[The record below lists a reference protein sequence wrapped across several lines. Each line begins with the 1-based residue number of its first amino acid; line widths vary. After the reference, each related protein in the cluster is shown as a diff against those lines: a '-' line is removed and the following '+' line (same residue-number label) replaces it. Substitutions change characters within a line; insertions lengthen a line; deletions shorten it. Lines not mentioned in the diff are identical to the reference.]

1 METATEPPYT
11 LVPDLGGLASAL
23 PDSIVSR
30 TFHKDHAVRAVFFAF
45 APGQELSEHTASTAA
60 ILHVL
65 SGEARLTLGA
75 DVHHVTAGAWVWMR
89 PGLPH
94 SLRAK
99 TPVQML
105 LLLLQ
110 GFATIASDGA

>member
-1 METATEPPYT
+1 METATPSPYT
-11 LVPDLGGLASAL
+11 LIHDLGGLASAP

-30 TFHKDHAVRAVFFAF
+30 TFHRDPAVKAVFFAF

-75 DVHHVTAGAWVWMR
+75 DAHEVSGGAWVWMR

-99 TPVQML
+99 TPVQTL

-110 GFATIASDGA
+110 GSATIASDGA